1 MLMVMRLNPT
11 LSSVSPDPTSEVFT
25 KRRKDVSLP
34 QPVRGTHDLLP
45 EDFARHVHVIGTA
58 RDVAARFG
66 YAEMATPI
74 FEFTEVFARTM
85 GESSDVVSK
94 EMYSFE
100 SRSGESMT
108 LRPEYT
114 AGICRAFISNG
125 LQQNVPFK
133 VFAAGPM
140 FRYERPQKG
149 RQRQFHQIDVECIG
163 APEAKAD
170 IEVIAIGASIL
181 KKLDVLKDCTLE
193 INTLGDLESRQAY
206 RAALVEYF
214 SDHKASL
221 SKDSLD
227 RLDRNPLRI
236 LDSKDKGD
244 RVLVEKAPLFNDY
257 LNSFSSDF
265 FDEVLEGLSLLGIDH
280 TLNRRLVRGLDY
292 YTHTAF
298 EFVTTAL
305 GAQGAVIAG
314 GRYDGLIET
323 LGGKPTPGIG
333 WAGGIER
340 LAMLVEN
347 VPMAI
352 RPTAI
357 IPVGKAAEAVAAKLA
372 YQLRQDGLNIEMAFK
387 GNVGKRMK
395 RANKLNARAAVLIGE
410 DELARNVCTLRDL
423 DQGEQREVELSN
435 ISAALGALV

>member
-1 MLMVMRLNPT
+1 M
-11 LSSVSPDPTSEVFT
+11 
-25 KRRKDVSLP
+25 SLP

-45 EDFARHVHVIGTA
+45 EEFARHAHVQGTA
-58 RDVAARFG
+58 REMAARFG

-163 APEAKAD
+163 AAEAKAD
-170 IEVIAIGASIL
+170 IEVVALGAAI
-181 KKLDVLKDCTLE
+181 LDALGVMEKCTLE
-193 INTLGDLESRQAY
+193 INTLGDTESRQAY
-206 RAALVEYF
+206 RAALVDYF
-214 SDHKASL
+214 NDHKSSL
-221 SKDSLD
+221 SQDSLD
-227 RLDRNPLRI
+227 RLTRNPLRI

-244 RVLVEKAPLFNDY
+244 RVIVEKAPLFTDY
-257 LNSFSSDF
+257 LNSYSSDF
-265 FDEVLEGLSLLGIDH
+265 FDEVLEGLSLLGIEYH
-280 TLNRRLVRGLDY
+280 LNRRLVRGLDY

-340 LAMLVEN
+340 LAMLADEAPAAV
-347 VPMAI
+347 
-352 RPTAI
+352 RPVAL
-357 IPVGKAAEAVAAKLA
+357 IPVGEEADAVAAKLA
-372 YQLRQDGLNIEMAFK
+372 HQLRMDGISIEMAFK

-395 RANKLNARAAVLIGE
+395 RANKLNARAAILIGE
-410 DELARNVCTLRDL
+410 DELVRDVCTLRDL
-423 DQGEQREVELSN
+423 DQGEQSEVPLADLS
-435 ISAALGALV
+435 SALRRLL

>member
-1 MLMVMRLNPT
+1 M
-11 LSSVSPDPTSEVFT
+11 SS
-25 KRRKDVSLP
+25 P

-45 EDFARHVHVIGTA
+45 EDFARHAHVQAVA
-58 RDVAARFG
+58 REMAARFG

-74 FEFTEVFARTM
+74 FEFTEIFARTM
-85 GESSDVVSK
+85 GETSDVVSK

-100 SRSGESMT
+100 SRGGEGMT

-133 VFAAGPM
+133 AFATGPM

-149 RQRQFHQIDVECIG
+149 RQRQFHQIDIECIG
-163 APEAKAD
+163 AAEAKAD
-170 IEVIAIGASIL
+170 IEVIAVGSAILGAL
-181 KKLDVLKDCTLE
+181 GVLKSCTLE
-193 INTLGDLESRQAY
+193 INTLGDTESRQAY

-214 SDHKASL
+214 SDHKNNL
-221 SKDSLD
+221 SEDSRD

-244 RVLVEKAPLFNDY
+244 RVIVEKVPLFNDY
-257 LNSFSSDF
+257 LNAFSTDF
-265 FDEVLEGLSLLGIDH
+265 FAEVLEGLERLGIGYH
-280 TLNRRLVRGLDY
+280 LNRRLVRGLDY

-298 EFVTTAL
+298 EFVTDAL

-340 LAMLVEN
+340 LAMLAGDAPE
-347 VPMAI
+347 AI
-352 RPTAI
+352 RPVAV
-357 IPVGKAAEAVAAKLA
+357 IPVGEAAEAVAEKLA
-372 YQLRQDGLNIEMAFK
+372 HDLRLDGQVIEMAFK

-395 RANKLNARAAVLIGE
+395 RANKLNAAAAILIGE
-410 DELARNVCTLRDL
+410 DELARGVCTLRDL
-423 DQGEQREVELSN
+423 DKGEQSEVPLEN
-435 ISAALGALV
+435 IAAALKALG

>member
-1 MLMVMRLNPT
+1 M
-11 LSSVSPDPTSEVFT
+11 
-25 KRRKDVSLP
+25 SLP

-45 EDFARHVHVIGTA
+45 EDYARQTHVIGVA
-58 RDVAARFG
+58 RDMAARFG

-85 GESSDVVSK
+85 GETSDVVSK

-163 APEAKAD
+163 APEAQAD
-170 IEVIAIGASIL
+170 IEVIAIGAAIL
-181 KKLDVLKDCTLE
+181 KSLGVADNCVLQ
-193 INTLGDLESRQAY
+193 INTLGDVESRQGY
-206 RAALVEYF
+206 REALVDYF
-214 SDHKASL
+214 SDHKDSL
-221 SKDSLD
+221 SEDSLN

-244 RVLVEKAPLFNDY
+244 RRLVENAPVFTDY
-257 LNSFSSDF
+257 LNSFSTDF
-265 FDEVLEGLSLLGIDH
+265 FAEVLEGLGLLGIEYE
-280 TLNRRLVRGLDY
+280 LNRRLVRGLDY

-298 EFVTTAL
+298 EFVTDAL
-305 GAQGAVIAG
+305 GAQGALIAG
-314 GRYDGLIET
+314 GRYDGLIEA

-340 LAMLVEN
+340 LAMLATG
-347 VPMAI
+347 VPAPV
-352 RPTAI
+352 RPFAI
-357 IPVGKAAEAVAAKLA
+357 IPVGAEAEKLA
-372 YQLRQDGLNIEMAFK
+372 LTLAGELREAGLAVEMAFK

-395 RANKLNARAAVLIGE
+395 RANKLNARAAILIGE
-410 DELARNVCTLRDL
+410 DEMARNVCTLRDL
-423 DQGEQREVELSN
+423 DAGEQSEVALKDLAVSL
-435 ISAALGALV
+435 AAMS

>member
-1 MLMVMRLNPT
+1 
-11 LSSVSPDPTSEVFT
+11 
-25 KRRKDVSLP
+25 VSLP

-45 EDFARHVHVIGTA
+45 EDFRRHAHVRDTA
-58 RDVAARFG
+58 RDIAARFG

-85 GESSDVVSK
+85 GETSDVVSK

-100 SRSGESMT
+100 TRGGESMT

-114 AGICRAFISNG
+114 AGICRSFISNG

-133 VFAAGPM
+133 VFANGPM

-149 RQRQFHQIDVECIG
+149 RQRQFHQIDLECIG

-170 IEVIAIGASIL
+170 VEVIAVAASIL
-181 KKLDVLKDCTLE
+181 QTLGVMDSCTLQ
-193 INTLGDLESRQAY
+193 INTLGDVESRQAY

-214 SDHKASL
+214 SAHEADL
-221 SKDSLD
+221 SEDSKS
-227 RLDRNPLRI
+227 RLTRNPLRI

-244 RVLVEKAPLFNDY
+244 QALVENAPVFTDY
-257 LNSFSSDF
+257 LNEFSTEF
-265 FDEVLEGLSLLGIDH
+265 FAEVLEGLDLLGI
-280 TLNRRLVRGLDY
+280 TYELNRRLVRGLDY

-298 EFVTTAL
+298 EYVTTEL

-340 LAMLVEN
+340 LALLAEN
-347 VPMAI
+347 VPAI
-352 RPTAI
+352 DRPVAV
-357 IPVGKAAEAVAAKLA
+357 IPVGDAAIQMATKLA
-372 YQLRQDGLNIEMAFK
+372 HQLRLDGISVEMAFK

-395 RANKLNARAAVLIGE
+395 RANKLSARAAILIGE
-410 DELARNVCTLRDL
+410 DELARNACTFRDL
-423 DQGEQREVELSN
+423 DAGTQEEVKLSDLTATLAN
-435 ISAALGALV
+435 LK

>member
-1 MLMVMRLNPT
+1 MA
-11 LSSVSPDPTSEVFT
+11 S
-25 KRRKDVSLP
+25 P

-45 EDFARHVHVIGTA
+45 EDYKRHAYVRDAA
-58 RDVAARFG
+58 RDIASRYG

-85 GESSDVVSK
+85 GETSDVVSK

-100 SRSGESMT
+100 SRGGESMT

-114 AGICRAFISNG
+114 AGICRSFISNG

-133 VFAAGPM
+133 VFASGPM

-149 RQRQFHQIDVECIG
+149 RQRQFHQIDLECIG

-170 IEVIAIGASIL
+170 IEVIAVGAAIL
-181 KKLDVLKDCTLE
+181 QTLGVME
-193 INTLGDLESRQAY
+193 SCSLQINTLGDTESRQAY
-206 RAALVEYF
+206 RQALVDYF
-214 SDHKASL
+214 SDHKDAL
-221 SKDSLD
+221 SEDSLK
-227 RLDRNPLRI
+227 RLERNPLRI

-244 RVLVEKAPLFNDY
+244 QKLVENAPEFTDY
-257 LNSFSSDF
+257 LNSFSTEF
-265 FDEVLEGLSLLGIDH
+265 FAEVLDGLNLLGIQYE
-280 TLNRRLVRGLDY
+280 LNRRLVRGLDY

-298 EFVTTAL
+298 EYVTSAL

-314 GRYDGLIET
+314 GRYDGLIEA

-340 LAMLVEN
+340 LALLSTQNPEEK
-347 VPMAI
+347 
-352 RPTAI
+352 RPVAL
-357 IPVGKAAEAVAAKLA
+357 IPVGDGADKTVSKLA
-372 YQLRQDGLNIEMAFK
+372 NELRLSGETVELAFK

-395 RANKLNARAAVLIGE
+395 RANKLNARAAILIGE
-410 DELARNVCTLRDL
+410 DEIATQSCTFRDL
-423 DQGEQREVELSN
+423 DQGTQEEIPLSELQARL
-435 ISAALGALV
+435 AALD